1 MWCLASANSFIAA
14 HQPDSGTAGVGGRR
28 DNGPVANRGRQSR
41 QGPPRSPAFT
51 NRKESRSSRSLGFS
65 LMVGR
70 EGEGAGTK
78 AEGRGSGVRE

>member
-70 EGEGAGTK
+70 EGK
-78 AEGRGSGVRE
+78 GRGQRQRAEAVG